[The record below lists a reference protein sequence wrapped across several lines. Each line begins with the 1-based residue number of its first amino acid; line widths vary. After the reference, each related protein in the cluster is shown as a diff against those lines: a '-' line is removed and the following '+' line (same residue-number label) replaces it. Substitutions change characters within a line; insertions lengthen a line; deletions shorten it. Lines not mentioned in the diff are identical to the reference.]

1 MSTQRSVVYVYGVVT
16 TVPDVGC
23 VEGPSVLSGATFAPP
38 RFLSFGRFTAVV
50 SDLTLRH
57 GVSLS
62 ALLENRGNAESLI
75 LQHHRVLQGL
85 SDKESVLPFRLGIMF
100 NDDQGVLDALA
111 RNHDALREVMEH
123 IDDAVEWGLKIYC
136 ARDRLARLLADKA
149 PEIVAL
155 KAEID
160 AAGEGRAFFL
170 LRRYERLVEEAIERA
185 IIQCLKHTGEQL
197 ESVVRS
203 FAFGRLHRAEEHG
216 REGQM
221 VFNGACLVSRGR
233 KRAFFELVEDLR
245 GAYSECGFDHE
256 ITGPWPPYSFAE
268 YQLGDDEHAA

>member
-1 MSTQRSVVYVYGVVT
+1 MPAQPPVVYVYGIVA
-16 TVPDVGC
+16 TVPEAGS
-23 VEGPSVLSGATFAPP
+23 VEGPSVLSGATFGPP

-50 SDLTLRH
+50 SDLTLRQ
-57 GVSLS
+57 GASLN
-62 ALLENRGNAESLI
+62 ALLENCGNAESLI

-85 SDKESVLPFRLGIMF
+85 SDKQSVLPFRLGVMF
-100 NDDQGVLDALA
+100 NDDQGVLGALA
-111 RNHDALREVMEH
+111 RNRDALCEVMEQ

-149 PEIVAL
+149 PKIVAL

-170 LRRYERLVEEAIERA
+170 LRRRERLVEEAVEQA
-185 IIQCLKHTGEQL
+185 TMQCLKHTGKQL

-203 FAFGRLHRAEEHG
+203 LAFGRLHRAEEHG

-245 GAYSECGFDHE
+245 GAYSESGFDHE
-256 ITGPWPPYSFAE
+256 ITGPWPPYSFAD
-268 YQLGDDEHAA
+268 YQLGGDEHAA